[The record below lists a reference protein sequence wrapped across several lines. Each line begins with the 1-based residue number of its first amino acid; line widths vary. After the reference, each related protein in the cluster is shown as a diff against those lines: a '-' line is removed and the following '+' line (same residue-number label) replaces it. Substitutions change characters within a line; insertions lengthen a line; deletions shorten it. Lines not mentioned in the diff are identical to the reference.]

1 MQNKSEI
8 SVMVFLCVHKV
19 AESALIAVMLAAA
32 GLAVLRAEG
41 RGKNPR
47 IPILIHSNLTKF
59 IPGKS
64 RRGKE
69 IVPAREKRPAEDGGN

>member
-41 RGKNPR
+41 RGER
-47 IPILIHSNLTKF
+47 RAAAAAILLSALWLLPVLAAF
-59 IPGKS
+59 S
-64 RRGKE
+64 RA
-69 IVPAREKRPAEDGGN
+69 VLF